1 MLSRPFLRHS
11 RRRAAVCALAAVSL
25 AFFYSSDISLADER
39 DDAVANQNEAERKQ
53 QEVIS
58 SLEESAPT
66 WAGVHL
72 TAECP
77 ELLDCSR
84 DGADQCRDDPV

>member
-58 SLEESAPT
+58 SSRESAPT
-66 WAGVHL
+66 WGRRTVSL
-72 TAECP
+72 QMPRTP
-77 ELLDCSR
+77 
-84 DGADQCRDDPV
+84 